1 MTVLFGGT
9 CGKLRAAALAAV
21 LAAVLAGCSHSWRID
36 CDPADASVSLGGR
49 PARNGDVVRIPDREV
64 AVEAHRPGFV
74 AWQGSLR
81 RQTYFGETKVRIRL
95 EKELYECLL
104 DSVPTG
110 ALATIDGIAA
120 GRVPLSTKLAYGHH
134 DLRLEMPGYPAQDLA
149 CEIWGPGPRS
159 FRLQKEPHPGM
170 LPLGIYSCGPAP
182 KQVTFTPDGE
192 RLFVTLL
199 TGRGFDIIDWKKSSR
214 EKVEVTGYGSD
225 EGFVEGIFPTGHST
239 FLVSQMTRDLVHEFA
254 LETGN
259 APALLRSMPSRGTWS
274 KVLAYEP
281 VAGLLAVSNWVS
293 DDVTVLDYRSG
304 DLVKRL
310 GGLAT
315 PRGLA
320 WSQDGS
326 GLFVASFG
334 AGSVYGFDTANWK
347 RRILIEVPGAAFR
360 HLVATSD
367 GKRLFASDMENH
379 SVLELDI
386 SSLAIL
392 HSFRTDSNPNTIDL
406 GPGDALLAVSC
417 RGPNNPESYILR
429 SPEPGCVILFDTS
442 SGEEIARVVGGT
454 QPTGLDISPDG
465 RLLAFS
471 NFQDATVEVYDI
483 SALEAGKPYHGL
495 HL

>member
-1 MTVLFGGT
+1 MTVLFGDA
-9 CGKLRAAALAAV
+9 CGKLRAATLAALLV
-21 LAAVLAGCSHSWRID
+21 AALVGCQHSWRID

-49 PARNGDVVRIPDREV
+49 VARNGDVVRITDRDV

-74 AWQGSLR
+74 AWRGNMR
-81 RQTYFGETKVRIRL
+81 RQAFFGETKVKIRL
-95 EKELYECLL
+95 ERELYESFL

-120 GRVPLSTKLAYGHH
+120 GRTPLSVKLAYGHH
-134 DLRLEMPGYPAQDLA
+134 DLRLETPGYPAQGVA
-149 CEIWGPGPRS
+149 CEVEGPGRRS
-159 FRLQKEPHPGM
+159 FRLQKEPQPGM
-170 LPLGIYSCGPAP
+170 LPLGIYPCGPAP

-199 TGRGFDIIDWKKSSR
+199 TGKGFDIIDWKKR
-214 EKVEVTGYGSD
+214 TLEKIEVPGFGHD

-239 FLVSQMTRDLVHEFA
+239 FLVSQMTRDLVHEFI
-254 LETGN
+254 LETGK
-259 APALLRSMPSRGTWS
+259 APTLARSMPSRGTWS
-274 KVLAYEP
+274 KVLAFEP

-334 AGSVYGFDTANWK
+334 GGRVYGFDTADWK
-347 RRILIEVPGAAFR
+347 RRILVDVPGAAFR
-360 HLVATSD
+360 HLVATLD
-367 GKRLFASDMENH
+367 GKRLFASDMDNR
-379 SVLELDI
+379 SVLEIDI
-386 SSLAIL
+386 SSLQVL
-392 HSFRTDSNPNTIDL
+392 HEFRTDSNPNTIDL

-429 SPEPGCVILFDTS
+429 SPEPGCVILFDTLT
-442 SGEEIARVVGGT
+442 GKEIARVTGGA

-465 RLLAFS
+465 KLLAFS
-471 NFQDATVEVYDI
+471 NFQDASVEIYDI
-483 SALEAGKPYHGL
+483 SALEAGKSYPGVGP
-495 HL
+495 